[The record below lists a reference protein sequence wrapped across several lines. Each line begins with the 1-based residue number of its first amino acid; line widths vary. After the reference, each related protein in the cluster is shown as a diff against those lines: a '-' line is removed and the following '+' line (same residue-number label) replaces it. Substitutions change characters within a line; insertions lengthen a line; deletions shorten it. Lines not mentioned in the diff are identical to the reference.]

1 MEFERTEDGFE
12 DYLKEKADQFRMHP
26 SDSLWSELSAKM
38 HKPRRW
44 PYVLAG
50 TLIFGLG
57 IGVGV
62 MIQKSAERSMV
73 GESLV
78 PDREISD
85 ARSSKYGNQPNTSF
99 ISDGPIEAQSRII
112 ENFLLNTPLTEK
124 KSSKRL
130 QPTFSRSAD
139 PVAKVIAFEHPAY
152 FANRVESTIPAA
164 AGQTTAMISLPSPQ
178 PRSKRAAGNAQAVK
192 DREEQAA
199 ERSSITTNILQTID
213 KIGKRTGIQFYVA
226 PSFSY
231 RRLVGQASK
240 TNFNYSGFPY
250 SANYGFPTDVNDAV
264 VHKPAFGLEAG
275 TVFTQ
280 NIGKRL
286 RLKAGLQFNF
296 NNYDIEAY
304 SYMPE
309 MAPFTAA
316 RQQGYG
322 GSVST
327 LAYYRNAN
335 GFNKTWL
342 RNSHFMVSIPVG
354 FDATLFGNRKV
365 RFNVASTIQ
374 PTYVLNN
381 KSYLISTNL
390 KNYAQEPS
398 LYRNWNLNAGAEA
411 YLSVDAGT
419 YRWIVGPQVRYQLLS
434 SYKEDYPIREHLVD
448 YGFKIGIQKTLR

>member
-62 MIQKSAERSMV
+62 MIQKSAERTLD
-73 GESLV
+73 GEYLPV
-78 PDREISD
+78 RAMAGFHAPQNG
-85 ARSSKYGNQPNTSF
+85 KKPNTAF
-99 ISDGPIEAQSRII
+99 ISDGPVESQSKII
-112 ENFLLNTPLTEK
+112 ENFLLNIPLTRK
-124 KSSKRL
+124 NSSKRM
-130 QPTFSRSAD
+130 QPTIISSVGHARQD
-139 PVAKVIAFEHPAY
+139 IQAFDRTPS
-152 FANRVESTIPAA
+152 FTGRLTSTIPAA
-164 AGQTTAMISLPSPQ
+164 INETAATINIPYPKAK
-178 PRSKRAAGNAQAVK
+178 SKRASGNILTDK
-192 DREEQAA
+192 DREQQGADRA
-199 ERSSITTNILQTID
+199 SITTNILQTID

-231 RRLVGQASK
+231 RRLVGQATK

-280 NIGKRL
+280 NIGNRL
-286 RLKAGLQFNF
+286 RLKTGLQFNF
-296 NNYDIEAY
+296 NNYEIEAY

-316 RQQGYG
+316 RQPGYG

-327 LAYYRNAN
+327 LAYYRNSN

-411 YLSVDAGT
+411 YMSVDAGS
-419 YRWIVGPQVRYQLLS
+419 YRWILGPQVRYQLLS